1 MVVPLEARVACRFVR
16 QPEEGDLVAGGNINP
31 NRPLFQRSRCK
42 QETVNVG
49 PEGLESSV
57 SFGNSV
63 RFTKAGGQPEDAG
76 DRAILVQA
84 KGNLQ
89 ALLNAGL
96 SLREAL
102 DEESLKP
109 GCFGENLFLDTL
121 DMKAETVCVGDMFG
135 CWRDGVQQPL
145 QLQVS
150 CPRCPCGKVDQKL
163 GKTFTADGVRAHCAR
178 TGRAGFFVRTLV
190 PGDLCDGDVLR
201 LVLRPCPDWT
211 LARVSSLLYG
221 NRKVVMEYL
230 MRAREA
236 LKDGHTPVIR
246 KEEFMGT
253 EKELKELAALKE
265 LSVFEW
271 KEYAVRALD
280 GPPVGRYRRQKSS
293 RLRVALALG
302 GALAVSTALAVAFA
316 ARRRREK

>member
-1 MVVPLEARVACRFVR
+1 M
-16 QPEEGDLVAGGNINP
+16 
-31 NRPLFQRSRCK
+31 
-42 QETVNVG
+42 
-49 PEGLESSV
+49 
-57 SFGNSV
+57 
-63 RFTKAGGQPEDAG
+63 
-76 DRAILVQA
+76 
-84 KGNLQ
+84 
-89 ALLNAGL
+89 
-96 SLREAL
+96 
-102 DEESLKP
+102 
-109 GCFGENLFLDTL
+109 
-121 DMKAETVCVGDMFG
+121 
-135 CWRDGVQQPL
+135 
-145 QLQVS
+145 
-150 CPRCPCGKVDQKL
+150 L

-201 LVLRPCPDWT
+201 LIVRPCPDWT

-221 NRKVVMEYL
+221 NRKVAMECL

-236 LKDGHTPVIR
+236 VKDGYTPVIR

-293 RLRVALALG
+293 RLGVAIALG
-302 GALAVSTALAVAFA
+302 VAATAIAVVLV
-316 ARRRREK
+316 ARRRRDK